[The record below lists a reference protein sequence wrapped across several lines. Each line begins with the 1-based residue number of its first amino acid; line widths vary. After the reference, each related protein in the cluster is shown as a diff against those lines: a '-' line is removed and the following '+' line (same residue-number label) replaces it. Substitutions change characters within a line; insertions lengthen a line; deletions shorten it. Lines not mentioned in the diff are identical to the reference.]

1 MLMAISFSRM
11 LLVLGI
17 GHASSEDLHA
27 RLPDCRIANESIAI
41 SYFVQLMTP
50 MG

>member
-1 MLMAISFSRM
+1 MAIAFSRM
-11 LLVLGI
+11 LLALGI
-17 GHASSEDLHA
+17 GDASSEDWHA
-27 RLPDCRIANESIAI
+27 SLPDCRIANESIAI